1 MMSDFHLETLE
12 NGLCLI
18 TVPMPH
24 IESVTVMVGIGA
36 GSRQEIKRVNG
47 LFHFIE
53 HMAFKGTKKR
63 PSSLEIASEI
73 DGVGGEFNAATDKE
87 VTLFYVKL
95 AAKHSEL
102 AFDILSD
109 MLTNSLLKE
118 EEIEREKG
126 VIIEELNLYGDTP
139 MRRVQ
144 EIFIRI
150 LYGNNPMGW
159 DIGGEK
165 EGIRKIKR
173 EDFLT
178 YQKKFYFAKNMVLVV
193 AGKINEEEI
202 KSLVVQHF
210 SGLREIGQK
219 TLKEIRLH
227 QVKPQIKLA
236 SKKTEQAHFCLGVPG
251 FWYSHPDRFIIG
263 VLAAILGG
271 GASSRLFIQIRE
283 RRGLAYYVACQPEFY
298 VDSGFLLARAGVR
311 LEKIDEA
318 IKVCL
323 DQFFD
328 LEKKSVSQKELSKAK
343 EYLKGGMILAL
354 EDSRQVASR
363 YAIQAL
369 LEEKIRTPK
378 EAIELIEKV
387 TVEDVQRVAQDIFKP
402 QNLNLAVIGPYREES
417 RFRKILKI

>member
-1 MMSDFHLETLE
+1 MSDFHLETLE

-18 TVPMPH
+18 TISMPH
-24 IESVTVMVGIGA
+24 VESVTVMVGVGA

-63 PSSLEIASEI
+63 PSSLQIASEI
-73 DGVGGEFNAATDKE
+73 DGVGGEFNAGTDKE

-126 VIIEELNLYGDTP
+126 VIIEELNLYEDTP

-144 EIFIRI
+144 EIFTRI
-150 LYGNNPMGW
+150 LYGDNPMGW
-159 DIGGEK
+159 DTGGEK
-165 EGIRKIKR
+165 ETIRKIKR

-178 YQKKFYFAKNMVLVV
+178 NQKKFYFAKNMVVVV
-193 AGKINEEEI
+193 AGKIEAEKIKELSERYFASLPKDGLKETKEI
-202 KSLVVQHF
+202 K
-210 SGLREIGQK
+210 
-219 TLKEIRLH
+219 LH

-236 SKKTEQAHFCLGVPG
+236 TKKTEQAHFCLGVPG
-251 FWYSHPDRFIIG
+251 FWYSHPDRFVLG

-271 GASSRLFIQIRE
+271 GMSSRLFIQVRE

-298 VDSGFLLARAGVR
+298 VDSGFLLGRAGVK

-318 IKVCL
+318 IKVTL

-328 LEKKSVSQKELSKAK
+328 LGKKPVSQKELSKAK
-343 EYLKGGMILAL
+343 EFLKGGLILAL
-354 EDSRQVASR
+354 EDSRQVAER
-363 YAIQAL
+363 YVVQAL
-369 LEEKIRTPK
+369 LEEKIRTPE
-378 EAIELIEKV
+378 EAMKLIDKV
-387 TVEDVQRVAQDIFKP
+387 TAEDIRRVAREVFQVK
-402 QNLNLAVIGPYREES
+402 NLNLAVIGPYREES
-417 RFRKILKI
+417 RFRRLLRL

>member
-1 MMSDFHLETLE
+1 MSDFHLETLE

-18 TVPMPH
+18 TISMPH
-24 IESVTVMVGIGA
+24 VESVTVMVGVGA
-36 GSRQEIKRVNG
+36 GSRQEIKKVNG

-63 PSSLEIASEI
+63 PSSLQIASEI
-73 DGVGGEFNAATDKE
+73 DGVGGEFNAGTDKE

-109 MLTNSLLKE
+109 MLTNSLFKK

-126 VIIEELNLYGDTP
+126 VIIEELNLYEDTP

-150 LYGNNPMGW
+150 LYGDNPMGW

-165 EGIRKIKR
+165 ESIRKIKR
-173 EDFLT
+173 EDFLN
-178 YQKKFYFAKNMVLVV
+178 YQEKLYYAKNMALVV
-193 AGKINEEEI
+193 AGKINEKEI
-202 KSLVVQHF
+202 RSLASQYF
-210 SGLREIGQK
+210 SGLRRIGQK
-219 TLKEIRLH
+219 TSKEIKLH
-227 QVKPQIKLA
+227 QARPQIKLA
-236 SKKTEQAHFCLGVPG
+236 TKKTEQAHFCLGVPG
-251 FWYSHPDRFIIG
+251 FWYSHPDRFAIA

-271 GASSRLFIQIRE
+271 GMSSRLFIQVRE

-318 IKVCL
+318 IKVTL
-323 DQFFD
+323 DQFVD
-328 LEKKSVSQKELSKAK
+328 LEKKLVSQKELAKAK
-343 EYLKGGMILAL
+343 EFLKGGLILAL
-354 EDSRQVASR
+354 EDSRQVAER
-363 YAIQAL
+363 YVVQAL
-369 LEEKIRTPK
+369 LEEKIRTPEEVMK
-378 EAIELIEKV
+378 LIDKV
-387 TVEDVQRVAQDIFKP
+387 TAEDVRRVSKEIFQPK
-402 QNLNLAVIGPYREES
+402 NLNLAIIGPYQEES
-417 RFRKILKI
+417 RFQKLLKS